1 MARRVRMVGALRV
14 GKREATP
21 TLPSHVPGV
30 MEGNARG
37 NFERNV
43 GIRPFRRG
51 ARGTA
56 RRSTGICAAARNPI
70 DRRMP
75 NLSPP

>member
-1 MARRVRMVGALRV
+1 MTTIVNNIRIGAPD
-14 GKREATP
+14 T
-21 TLPSHVPGV
+21 TLAAPSHVPGV